1 MEQCLTQDGHSVRS
15 VSCLFFLTPPFF
27 LLSWF
32 TKVMLGLSGITTVS
46 LCRPVTEGQSSSNS
60 LPTSIMVSLPA
71 APPPPPP
78 PVAPSP
84 ARPNNSLSN
93 RKPGILPAN
102 LEEMK
107 VPKPYILTL
116 DSKVIALTF
125 LLIAGKMFC
134 LFQQHICKFQSR

>member
-1 MEQCLTQDGHSVRS
+1 
-15 VSCLFFLTPPFF
+15 
-27 LLSWF
+27 
-32 TKVMLGLSGITTVS
+32 MLGLPVITTFSLS

-71 APPPPPP
+71 APPPPPL

-84 ARPNNSLSN
+84 ARPNNSLSH

-107 VPKPYILTL
+107 VSRKPCVLTL
-116 DSKVIALTF
+116 HIKVAAL
-125 LLIAGKMFC
+125 KFC
-134 LFQQHICKFQSR
+134 TGLTTVRICVVKSRKTMQAQISVQEI